1 MLDAIIFDLDYT
13 LFDET
18 NYINEVIKKSKI
30 FKSNDFN
37 KIKLNYSLRI
47 NSKNIFKD
55 ILRKTNNYNK
65 DNEKK
70 IFNTFKKIKIKLKL
84 YAGLKKLFII
94 LKKKKIKIGILTN
107 GNVIAQKNKIKTL
120 NISRY
125 FDKII
130 YCKKMGFEKP
140 NKKIFFYILNK
151 LNSDPKNSLFVGDNN
166 YNDIIGVKS
175 VGMKT
180 LWINHL
186 KKKKN
191 TTDYMV
197 SNPNKTAGQILKI
210 ISI

>member
-94 LKKKKIKIGILTN
+94 L
-107 GNVIAQKNKIKTL
+107 
-120 NISRY
+120 
-125 FDKII
+125 
-130 YCKKMGFEKP
+130 
-140 NKKIFFYILNK
+140 
-151 LNSDPKNSLFVGDNN
+151 
-166 YNDIIGVKS
+166 
-175 VGMKT
+175 
-180 LWINHL
+180 
-186 KKKKN
+186 
-191 TTDYMV
+191 
-197 SNPNKTAGQILKI
+197 
-210 ISI
+210 